1 LVVEWLT
8 AVERTVVVVEPVMVM
23 EGMVWFGY
31 TRMAVPGLMGVAE
44 LTVVVEW
51 LTAVMGMV
59 VVVVMEGMVEEV
71 VEGAVRPNIIVK
83 FKIPI

>member
-1 LVVEWLT
+1 M
-8 AVERTVVVVEPVMVM
+8 ER
-23 EGMVWFGY
+23 MVWFGY

-44 LTVVVEW
+44 LMVVVVW